1 MAPDEAQINCSL
13 SDTPPHVEKMKEPTR
28 DTFVMLLNP
37 SLEVMWAWSN
47 GGSVRN
53 HSAEHWWCPKTSWR
67 WNNTGRSQWWKQD
80 TGQLSILMCQ
90 ILAQA
95 LQLILRGPLCSQT
108 GARMIAGRV
117 NVAWIQCRQR
127 MRQNRTTACSSIPC
141 TASTA
146 PAVAF
151 LPGAM
156 CLQTQGCQWGKHLSY
171 HQKQLRHWSFPGIQ
185 IISLSQSSFEFFPM
199 NVNILGVLCWLQ
211 LHRLEFKSA
220 LWTPE
225 DGSLRRIG
233 EDVNKESHHPTQ
245 QSPALA
251 GSLSGNGPDFW
262 SSPPP
267 PQTFWVHS
275 NPTGTWGITSSS
287 YSPYANNFLQSGREI
302 FLLFVRSLKILPVP
316 NVRLLVLV
324 AEPEVKG
331 KHRGVLHS
339 DLKLP
344 ASFLILI
351 GKPQCPPEWKYSPQE

>member
-1 MAPDEAQINCSL
+1 
-13 SDTPPHVEKMKEPTR
+13 MKEPTR

-37 SLEVMWAWSN
+37 FLEVMWAWSN

-156 CLQTQGCQWGKHLSY
+156 CLQIQGCQWGKHLSY
-171 HQKQLRHWSFPGIQ
+171 HQRQLRHWSFPGTQ

-251 GSLSGNGPDFW
+251 GSLSGNCPDFW

-267 PQTFWVHS
+267 PSKLLGSQQSHWNLGNDVLFLFTLWEQFLTKWERDISVVCQVLENS
-275 NPTGTWGITSSS
+275 ASAKCQASGTCCWAWGKGETQRGFAQWLETPS
-287 YSPYANNFLQSGREI
+287 
-302 FLLFVRSLKILPVP
+302 
-316 NVRLLVLV
+316 LVLDPHWE
-324 AEPEVKG
+324 ATMSSRMKIFST
-331 KHRGVLHS
+331 R
-339 DLKLP
+339 
-344 ASFLILI
+344 I
-351 GKPQCPPEWKYSPQE
+351 GLVWE